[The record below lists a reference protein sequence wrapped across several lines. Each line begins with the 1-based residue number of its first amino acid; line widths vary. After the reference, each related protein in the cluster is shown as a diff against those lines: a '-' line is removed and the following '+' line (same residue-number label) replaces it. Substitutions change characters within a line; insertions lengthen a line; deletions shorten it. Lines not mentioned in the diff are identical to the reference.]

1 MVHVDETLANTRA
14 VLVEVQ
20 SLLAELS
27 EEIALV
33 KEIPSLKALVEE
45 IPAVVTIRPLTHQ
58 QVLRAT

>member
-33 KEIPSLKALVEE
+33 KEIPALKALLEE
-45 IPAVVTIRPLTHQ
+45 IHTAVTVRP
-58 QVLRAT
+58 